1 MCRKSFLLFLRIINI
16 GLLST
21 NTPINFLK
29 IYFSSFHLHNYYLIL
44 FRGYID
50 LLYFFYFGILIGIS
64 CQEQRIVF
72 TQFSWEDCEPFRIKL
87 LSNFIQSTFD
97 SGIKSIKTFFW
108 PFSLSDGKMDRP
120 GWVELSLRAIKW
132 TYTIYSLVYTKKI
145 KIMEFWMYEFER
157 YVF

>member
-50 LLYFFYFGILIGIS
+50 LLYFFLFWDFNWNFVSRTANRFYPIQLRGLRTVSDQTIVKFYSEHIR
-64 CQEQRIVF
+64 QRH
-72 TQFSWEDCEPFRIKL
+72 
-87 LSNFIQSTFD
+87 
-97 SGIKSIKTFFW
+97 
-108 PFSLSDGKMDRP
+108 
-120 GWVELSLRAIKW
+120 
-132 TYTIYSLVYTKKI
+132 
-145 KIMEFWMYEFER
+145 
-157 YVF
+157 